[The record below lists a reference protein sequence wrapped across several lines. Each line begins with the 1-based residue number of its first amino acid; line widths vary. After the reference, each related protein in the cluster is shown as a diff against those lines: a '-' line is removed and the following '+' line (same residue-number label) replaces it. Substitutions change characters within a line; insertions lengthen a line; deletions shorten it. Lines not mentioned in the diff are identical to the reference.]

1 MIENHWQL
9 QDAKNKFSNLV
20 ETVQKKGPQIVT
32 KHGKE
37 AVVVISIS
45 EYKRLTKPKTTLVE
59 FFKNSPLF
67 EEKIDFSRS
76 KETPRDIAL

>member
-67 EEKIDFSRS
+67 EENIDFSRS

>member
-20 ETVQKKGPQIVT
+20 ETAQQKGPQIVT

-37 AVVVISIS
+37 AVVVLSIN
-45 EYKRLTKPKTTLVE
+45 EYKRLTKPKTTLVD
-59 FFKNSPLF
+59 FFKHSPLAD
-67 EEKIDFSRS
+67 EKIDLSRNKDFSR
-76 KETPRDIAL
+76 DIDL

>member
-20 ETVQKKGPQIVT
+20 ETAQKEGPQIVT

-37 AVVVISIS
+37 AVVILSIQ
-45 EYKRLTKPKTTLVE
+45 EYKRLSKPKINLIQ
-59 FFKNSPLF
+59 FFKNSPLA
-67 EEKIDFSRS
+67 EETIEFSRN
-76 KETPRDIAL
+76 KETPRDIDL